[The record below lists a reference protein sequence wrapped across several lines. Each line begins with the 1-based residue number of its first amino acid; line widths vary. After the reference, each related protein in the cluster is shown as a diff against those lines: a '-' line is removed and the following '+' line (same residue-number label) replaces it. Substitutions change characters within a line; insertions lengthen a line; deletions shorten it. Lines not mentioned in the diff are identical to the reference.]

1 MNKPC
6 FRFFCIA
13 LTLTLATWMFTP
25 AYAATAIT
33 VSSANKVVTL
43 PLRRS
48 AGLNTT
54 LGTLNAAI
62 FVESAN
68 KIINIRAVQPPAAL
82 VSLYVARFAAIFV
95 ESADKI
101 VGLGAVTPATP
112 LRDTYSTIKKRI
124 IVIGADHVGLNSV
137 VPIILDGGVPTGTAA
152 RAALLPAAEP
162 SSTPTPPVEALLPS
176 VTSLST
182 PEASETP
189 TPAP

>member
-1 MNKPC
+1 MNKPL
-6 FRFFCIA
+6 FHFFIF
-13 LTLTLATWMFTP
+13 LTLTFTLRLFTP

-33 VSSANKVVTL
+33 VTSANKVVTL

-68 KIINIRAVQPPAAL
+68 KIINIRSVQPPAVL
-82 VSLYVARFAAIFV
+82 VSLYTARYAAIFV

-124 IVIGADHVGLNSV
+124 IVIGADHVGLNSI
-137 VPIILDGGVPTGTAA
+137 VPIILDDGIPTSTVV
-152 RAALLPAAEP
+152 RAALPPATEP
-162 SSTPTPPVEALLPS
+162 TSTPTMPAETMSPTDPMTTTPV
-176 VTSLST
+176 
-182 PEASETP
+182 ASETP